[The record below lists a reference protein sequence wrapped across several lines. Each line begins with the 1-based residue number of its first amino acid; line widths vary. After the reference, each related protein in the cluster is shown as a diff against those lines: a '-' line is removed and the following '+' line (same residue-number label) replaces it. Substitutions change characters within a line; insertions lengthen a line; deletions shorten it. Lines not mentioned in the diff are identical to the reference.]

1 MTRASTAVPAPS
13 TREGAPTALDWSAD
27 NCSIGR
33 TLDVLRDRWSFLV
46 LREVFNG
53 VRRFDDMRVRTSIP
67 RAVLSD
73 RLASLVDQGLL
84 RRVPYREPGM
94 RTRDEYR
101 LTRKG
106 LDLYPV
112 LAAML
117 EWGNRYLADDD
128 GPALELVHRGC
139 GATMH
144 LEIHCDAGHVVSE
157 PREILTRPG
166 PAARRRTA

>member
-1 MTRASTAVPAPS
+1 MVRTAALPPVPPSDGSPAALAWST
-13 TREGAPTALDWSAD
+13 E

-53 VRRFDDMRVRTSIP
+53 VRRFDDMRVRTHIP

-73 RLASLVDQGLL
+73 RLATLVEQGML
-84 RRVPYREPGM
+84 RRAPYQVPGR
-94 RTRDEYR
+94 RTRHEYR

-117 EWGNRYLADDD
+117 EWGNRYLADPD
-128 GPALELVHRGC
+128 GPALDLVHREC
-139 GATMH
+139 GEPVH
-144 LEIHCDAGHVVSE
+144 LEVHCDSGHVVTD